1 MIEEYTFPDL
11 PLNPVRPGATVLIS
25 GPGRPAS
32 KLSRRLTLELDEETE
47 GAVVISTNTSGR
59 SLAREAAGTYPEL
72 DLSRVGIVD
81 ATGRGDI
88 TIETDARMKAV
99 STTSD
104 LTGISINFSILFG
117 VLTDDG
123 IGRIRSCVDSLSLL
137 LLYTKLPTV
146 VRFTHSLGG
155 RVNATDGFGT
165 FVLDPTM
172 HDPQVK
178 YTLSSVCDGL
188 IEVQEQDGGYQMRTD
203 GLADQPAGWQP
214 VDLSP

>member
-1 MIEEYTFPDL
+1 MSEEYTFPDL
-11 PLNPVRPGATVLIS
+11 PLNPVRPGTTVLVS

-32 KLSRRLTLELDEETE
+32 KLSRRLTLELDEGTE
-47 GAVVISTNTSGR
+47 GAVLISTNTSGR
-59 SLAREAAGTYPEL
+59 SLAREAAGTYPDL

-88 TIETDARMKAV
+88 KMETDARMKAV
-99 STTSD
+99 SSTSD
-104 LTGISINFSILFG
+104 LTGISINFSILFSA
-117 VLTDDG
+117 LADDG
-123 IGRIRSCVDSLSLL
+123 IDRIRACVDSLSLL
-137 LLYTKLPTV
+137 LLYTKLPTI

-172 HDPQVK
+172 HDPQVE
-178 YTLSSVCDGL
+178 YTLGSVCDGV
-188 IEVQEQDGGYQMRTD
+188 IEVREHEGSYQMRTD
-203 GLADQPAGWQP
+203 GLVDQPNGWQP